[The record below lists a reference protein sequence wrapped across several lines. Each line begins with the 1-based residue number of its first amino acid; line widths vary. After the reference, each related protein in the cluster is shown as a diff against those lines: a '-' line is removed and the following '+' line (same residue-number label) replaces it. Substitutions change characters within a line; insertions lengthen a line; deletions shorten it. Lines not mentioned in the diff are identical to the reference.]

1 MAVVQLI
8 LVRSMAAL
16 AFFESWDGPPLWVP
30 EYRLLQILVIC
41 IAILCLACL
50 CVLAIR
56 RRLFPVV
63 YILLSLLPLFVA
75 LLLSVGLSLQIYLQF
90 YGASGY
96 FGPPVEHRVIFALL
110 ISVIAAPLSIALLVA
125 FGIVLLIRRPNQS
138 PNSR

>member
-1 MAVVQLI
+1 V
-8 LVRSMAAL
+8 
-16 AFFESWDGPPLWVP
+16 
-30 EYRLLQILVIC
+30 LLC
-41 IAILCLACL
+41 I
-50 CVLAIR
+50 LAIR
-56 RRLFPVV
+56 RQLFPLP

-110 ISVIAAPLSIALLVA
+110 LSVIAAPFSVAFLVA

-138 PNSR
+138 LEPTAGRCTETLKDDL

>member
-1 MAVVQLI
+1 MAT
-8 LVRSMAAL
+8 L

-30 EYRLLQILVIC
+30 EYRLFQLIVVG
-41 IAILCLACL
+41 IAILCLVLL
-50 CVLAIR
+50 CILAIR
-56 RRLFPVV
+56 RQLFPLP

-110 ISVIAAPLSIALLVA
+110 LSVIAAPFSVTFLVA

-138 PNSR
+138 LEPTAGRRDPQI

>member
-1 MAVVQLI
+1 MAT
-8 LVRSMAAL
+8 L

-30 EYRLLQILVIC
+30 EYRLFQLLVVG
-41 IAILCLACL
+41 IAILCFVLLCILAT
-50 CVLAIR
+50 R
-56 RRLFPVV
+56 RQLFPLP
-63 YILLSLLPLFVA
+63 YILLSLLPLFVS

-110 ISVIAAPLSIALLVA
+110 LSVIAAPFSVTFLVA

-138 PNSR
+138 LEPTAGRRDAQI